1 MANMYNPGFRPTD
14 PFGFSFTPQYYM
26 PPGYPWGM
34 PLATNE
40 GVRPN
45 ASEMQFP
52 FGQQQTSFY
61 QPGQPFPQA
70 TMIYAG
76 PLVHAAQQE
85 EEQVYH
91 SNSVS
96 SDDRV
101 GNLEEKYDAV
111 QKELKSIR
119 GKEVFSHNVNDL
131 CLFRD
136 VVIPPKFKVP
146 TFEKYTGDTCP
157 EMHLVT

>member
-1 MANMYNPGFRPTD
+1 M
-14 PFGFSFTPQYYM
+14 
-26 PPGYPWGM
+26 
-34 PLATNE
+34 
-40 GVRPN
+40 
-45 ASEMQFP
+45 
-52 FGQQQTSFY
+52 
-61 QPGQPFPQA
+61 
-70 TMIYAG
+70 
-76 PLVHAAQQE
+76 
-85 EEQVYH
+85 
-91 SNSVS
+91 S

>member
-1 MANMYNPGFRPTD
+1 MQPIPTSSTAAVGITQPLVTEFSSGDMANMYNPGFRPTD

-85 EEQVYH
+85 EE
-91 SNSVS
+91 
-96 SDDRV
+96 
-101 GNLEEKYDAV
+101 
-111 QKELKSIR
+111 
-119 GKEVFSHNVNDL
+119 
-131 CLFRD
+131 
-136 VVIPPKFKVP
+136 
-146 TFEKYTGDTCP
+146 
-157 EMHLVT
+157 